1 MNMLKQLT
9 LQTLQF
15 AMNQA
20 MGLDDKTVERLKTLE
35 GKMIEM
41 VILPLHVHFY
51 LTFENGKILLLAESE
66 QSPDTIIHTSPMGLI
81 RLSFLP
87 SSKMRS
93 LFNDNIQISG
103 DIHLGQE
110 LKEIFDQIDID
121 WEGHLAHFTG
131 DVAAYHI
138 GKVMRKGKDLHQRY
152 SQSLKSNT
160 KEYVLHEMQLTPTP
174 AELEQF
180 YQDVDDIRLRT
191 ERLIAHVNFLM
202 AEDEKA

>member
-1 MNMLKQLT
+1 MLKQFS
-9 LQTLQF
+9 LQALQF

-20 MGLDDKTVERLKTLE
+20 ISLDEHTVERLKALD
-35 GKMIEM
+35 GKIIEM

-51 LTFENGKILLLAESE
+51 ICFEEGKILLLAESDKT
-66 QSPDTIIHTSPMGLI
+66 PDTIIHTSPMGLI

-110 LKEIFDQIDID
+110 IKEIFDQIDID

-138 GKVMRKGKDLHQRY
+138 GKVVKKGKELHQRY
-152 SQSLKSNT
+152 SQSLKNNT
-160 KEYVLHEMQLTPTP
+160 KEYVFYEMQMIPTP

-180 YQDVDDIRLRT
+180 YEEVDDIRLRT

-202 AEDEKA
+202 AENEKA